1 MAVLGRLRLPL
12 ALAFLALALS
22 PALAVF
28 GGKDASAEPVARYV
42 AAILYRTDDG
52 AHLCTAVA
60 LAPKL
65 LLTAAHCTEGRR
77 ADIKVIFATNL
88 TDIGEDRLRAVA
100 EVARAGR
107 TPASKGKYPYNDPD
121 DLALILLD
129 APAPDGTRFLAL
141 SDAPAG
147 GDLTIAG
154 YGATSE
160 LRKPNADGLR
170 QLGFDKRLRAATVPI
185 LSVDPALLIGDQ
197 TRGAGACT
205 GDSGSPALADGR
217 LVGILIGVSSTR
229 DTNDYCRGKA
239 YFATLAR
246 WQSWIET
253 TATRLGQPLR

>member
-1 MAVLGRLRLPL
+1 MAVLGRFRLPL
-12 ALAFLALALS
+12 ALAFVALALS

-28 GGKDASAEPVARYV
+28 GGKDASADPVARYV

-60 LAPKL
+60 LTPRL

-77 ADIKVIFATNL
+77 SDLKVIFAADL

-100 EVARAGR
+100 EVVKAGR
-107 TPASKGKYPYNDPD
+107 TAASKGKSPYQDPD
-121 DLALILLD
+121 DLALVLLD
-129 APAPDGTRFLAL
+129 APAPAGTRFLEVSGAADGA
-141 SDAPAG
+141 S
-147 GDLTIAG
+147 LTIAG
-154 YGATSE
+154 YGATSH
-160 LRKPNADGLR
+160 LRRPNADSLR
-170 QLGFDKRLRAATVPI
+170 QLGFDRRLRTATVPI
-185 LSVDPALLIGDQ
+185 LSIDPALLIGDQ
-197 TRGAGACT
+197 TSGAGACT
-205 GDSGSPALADGR
+205 GDSGSPALANGA
-217 LVGILIGVSSTR
+217 LVGILIGVSSPR